1 MWDLPGLGIK
11 PLSPALVGGSL
22 TTAPPGKSLIRYFF
36 FFSLGIVEFWR
47 LSLLSRHMLFTHRE
61 ACQSEREGAGARAPE
76 AAPGG
81 AGQGSEGVGA
91 AEAEGAGPGALAQ
104 GEVGALMT
112 AERAHRSHRRE
123 LGRKRP
129 RGLS

>member
-1 MWDLPGLGIK
+1 
-11 PLSPALVGGSL
+11 
-22 TTAPPGKSLIRYFF
+22 
-36 FFSLGIVEFWR
+36 
-47 LSLLSRHMLFTHRE
+47 MLFAHRE

-91 AEAEGAGPGALAQ
+91 AEAEGAGSGALAQ
-104 GEVGALMT
+104 GEVGALTT
-112 AERAHRSHRRE
+112 AENVGRQVIHRRE

-129 RGLS
+129 RGLSQRK